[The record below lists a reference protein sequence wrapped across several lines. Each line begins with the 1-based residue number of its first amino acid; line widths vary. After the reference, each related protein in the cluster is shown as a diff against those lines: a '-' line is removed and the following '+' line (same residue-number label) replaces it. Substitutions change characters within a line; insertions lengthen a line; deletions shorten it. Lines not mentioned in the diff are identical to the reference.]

1 MDGPNVCKRQNRA
14 TGAAAMIAQSVTH
27 RSRDA
32 LGRADRPDLAQRLR
46 ASIRA
51 RGGSSAFA
59 GERFAVSAL
68 MCPMSRH
75 FVASLDGS
83 SRGTRCRSSSPA
95 RDNAGTVTL
104 DTPLRRAVDTLDARL
119 CDMAAWTLTLLRELS
134 FSSWASAP
142 EQSRGMFR
150 LLSIRDQR
158 RAPDAS

>member
-1 MDGPNVCKRQNRA
+1 MDGLNACKRQNRA
-14 TGAAAMIAQSVTH
+14 TGAAAMIAQSVAH

-59 GERFAVSAL
+59 GANASPSRRSCV
-68 MCPMSRH
+68 RH